1 PSRAYRRS
9 LRSRGRRG
17 HGNHLYRARSDRGDR
32 ASGEKILRPDFG
44 GRGHGARSGNGAHC
58 HPRGRAI
65 CDQPFAQPGYRA
77 PLQSLS
83 SALHARRCN
92 GSRSG
97 RGHGIRRGHCE
108 SLSRRTP
115 GAGIRQGSESSTPPG
130 IVDADRWRQPGK
142 CCRLDPRRCGCR
154 CGWGQPDGGSKDRRL
169 RVNHEAGPGHHR
181 KNKRGARPMSAA
193 NLWKSDDEL
202 FAIVL
207 RELFTCVVGD
217 VMDKLDLQHQFLPPQ
232 IQPLRQD
239 MVVIGRAMPV
249 LSVDV
254 FAEKIP
260 GSANKLMEKSFGLM
274 LEALDDLRNNEVYV
288 NTGSS
293 PRNALWGEL
302 MSTRA
307 RKLGSRGAVLNG
319 YVRDTKAILNMGFP
333 TFGFGSYGQDSAP
346 RYKVV
351 DFRIP
356 VEIGSVRVRP
366 GDILFGD
373 IDGVLLVP

>member
-1 PSRAYRRS
+1 MKRKTSI
-9 LRSRGRRG
+9 
-17 HGNHLYRARSDRGDR
+17 RAR
-32 ASGEKILRPDFG
+32 K
-44 GRGHGARSGNGAHC
+44 
-58 HPRGRAI
+58 
-65 CDQPFAQPGYRA
+65 
-77 PLQSLS
+77 
-83 SALHARRCN
+83 
-92 GSRSG
+92 
-97 RGHGIRRGHCE
+97 
-108 SLSRRTP
+108 
-115 GAGIRQGSESSTPPG
+115 
-130 IVDADRWRQPGK
+130 
-142 CCRLDPRRCGCR
+142 
-154 CGWGQPDGGSKDRRL
+154 
-169 RVNHEAGPGHHR
+169 
-181 KNKRGARPMSAA
+181 
-193 NLWKSDDEL
+193 LWKGEYEL
-202 FAIVL
+202 FAIAQ

-217 VMDKLDLQHQFLPPQ
+217 VMDKLGLQHQFLPPQ
-232 IQPLRQD
+232 IQPLHKD

-254 FAEKIP
+254 FAEQIA
-260 GSANKLMEKSFGLM
+260 GSANKLMEKPFGLM
-274 LEALDDLRNNEVYV
+274 LEALDDLRTNEVYV

-333 TFGFGSYGQDSAP
+333 TFGFGSYGQDAAP

-373 IDGVLLVP
+373 IDGVLVIPAEAETEVFTRALEKARGEKLVKKAIERGSSAVDAFAKYGIM